1 MFNLMRI
8 ESFKLKRFTPFY
20 VSLLFLGF
28 VLVELLVKG
37 LNPNAVAYWGYTC
50 MHDGFVD
57 GVQDCSLAFLF
68 GMLIAW
74 YVGID
79 FTERTIHRALTTG
92 TKRWMI
98 VVAKIMA
105 TSILTLIMHL
115 LLILEDVIVY
125 GRTFGFSLD
134 GFVPRDL
141 LWLGVVVLQ
150 LIAYNAFFVLISVIC
165 GNVYSALFACV
176 AVSAICGNILRNFFT
191 GFYVYEHSFFCF
203 AKSSQNSD
211 LIPCAI
217 CAIIALVIL
226 VAVTIVVFNKR
237 DVAN

>member
-1 MFNLMRI
+1 MFNLIRI

-20 VSLLFLGF
+20 YSLLFVA
-28 VLVELLVKG
+28 VLMSQMIWKG
-37 LNPNAVAYWGYTC
+37 LNQDAVAYWGYSC
-50 MHDGFVD
+50 MHDGIVE

-74 YVGID
+74 YVGAD
-79 FTERTIHRALTTG
+79 FSERTLHRALTTG

-98 VVAKIMA
+98 IVTKIIA
-105 TSILTLIMHL
+105 TSILTFIIHL
-115 LLILEDVIVY
+115 FELLINVIAY
-125 GRTFGFSLD
+125 GKEFGFSFE
-134 GFVPRDL
+134 GFGSRDL
-141 LWLGVVVLQ
+141 LWLGVVALQ
-150 LIAYNAFFVLISVIC
+150 MLAYNVFFVLISVIC
-165 GNVYSALFACV
+165 GNIYSALFACV
-176 AVSAICGNILRNFFT
+176 VVSAICGNALRNLFV
-191 GFYVYEHSFFCF
+191 GNYIYEHSFFCF

-226 VAVTIVVFNKR
+226 VAVTIIVFNKR

>member
-20 VSLLFLGF
+20 VSLLF
-28 VLVELLVKG
+28 VAVMLVEMLVKG
-37 LNPNAVAYWGYTC
+37 LNPNAVAYWGYSC
-50 MHDGFVD
+50 MHDGFVE

-79 FTERTIHRALTTG
+79 FTERTLHRALTTG

-98 VVAKIMA
+98 VVTKIMA
-105 TSILTLIMHL
+105 TSILTLIIHL
-115 LLILEDVIVY
+115 LLILVDVIAY
-125 GRTFGFSLD
+125 GKSFGFSLE
-134 GFVPRDL
+134 GFNPRDL

-176 AVSAICGNILRNFFT
+176 AVSAICGNVLRNFFT